1 MVFARLEKL
10 DGSPY
15 EISGRS
21 QLRRA
26 CQDLKKH
33 FGYDLRCGFEL
44 KFKLLKHG
52 SVSVQHGLQEIQCPA
67 L

>member
-26 CQDLKKH
+26 CQDLK
-33 FGYDLRCGFEL
+33 
-44 KFKLLKHG
+44 
-52 SVSVQHGLQEIQCPA
+52 
-67 L
+67 